1 MAGAPPV
8 NGRRGLLPSLASL
21 GAIRPTRLVMAF
33 WLMASCAIAAAT
45 ALALWELRA
54 QALARA
60 ERELVNLAQL
70 LTEQTTRAVQAMDST
85 LRGTAERLRAD
96 RDSGYLMASRDIHT
110 LLRARID
117 GMPQVRSLS
126 VIGSDGRLLRT
137 SFAYPTP
144 GISAADRVY
153 FTIHRDET
161 EHGLFIDRPVR
172 SRMDGKWIVLA
183 SRRLDGLGSGFD
195 GVIAAA
201 LDPAYFEELY
211 RSIQLGDGGAICL
224 FQRDGTL
231 VAGWPRKE
239 ETVGK
244 SFADSPLFRALGLQA
259 AATPRALADGAEIT
273 AMGETRG
280 FPLVV
285 AVTMQRESVLANW
298 RRQAWLAGLNAAGVV
313 LLLGLAA
320 AALAREL
327 AREAALTAELR
338 GSHRQLRELAAALHD
353 VREAEQMRIARELH
367 DELGQQLTGLK
378 MDLAWIG
385 GKLPD
390 DRPELL
396 RKAEGMK
403 QLVDTAV
410 KSVRRIASE
419 LRPLVL
425 DDLGLVAGL
434 EWLVQDFSKR
444 TGIEVALN
452 VDVGDI
458 APGDAQASALFRI
471 LQESL
476 TNVARHAQASRVRV
490 ALAHDG
496 GRLKLT
502 VQDNGKGLDEDA
514 GAGRA
519 GSFGLLGIRERAIML
534 GGQASFSSRP
544 GEGTLVEVSI
554 PFPGAAAEGAQA

>member
-1 MAGAPPV
+1 MEGASPAG
-8 NGRRGLLPSLASL
+8 GRPGLRPLLASL
-21 GAIRPTRLVMAF
+21 GAIRPMRLVAAF
-33 WLMASCAIAAAT
+33 WLMASCAIVAAT
-45 ALALWELRA
+45 AMALLELRA

-60 ERELVNLAQL
+60 ERELVNLAHL
-70 LTEQTTRAVQAMDST
+70 LTEQTTRAVQAVDAS

-96 RDSGYLMASRDIHT
+96 RASGYMMDSRNIHT
-110 LLRARID
+110 LLRARIG
-117 GMPQVRSLS
+117 GMPQARSLS
-126 VIGSDGRLLRT
+126 VIGADGALLQT

-144 GISAADRVY
+144 GMSVADRAY
-153 FTIHRDET
+153 FTVHRGDAER
-161 EHGLFIDRPVR
+161 GLFIDRPFR
-172 SRMDGKWIVLA
+172 SRMDGKWMVMA
-183 SRRLDGLGSGFD
+183 SRRLDGSGSEFD
-195 GVIAAA
+195 GVLAAA

-211 RSIQLGDGGAICL
+211 SSIQLGDGGAISL
-224 FQRDGTL
+224 FLRDGTL
-231 VAGWPRKE
+231 MARWPRQE
-239 ETVGK
+239 ESIGR
-244 SFADSPLFRALGLQA
+244 SFADSPTFSALGLQA
-259 AATPRALADGAEIT
+259 AATPRTLADAAEIT
-273 AMGETRG
+273 ALGETRG

-298 RRQAWLAGLNAAGVV
+298 RGQAWLAGLNAAGVV

-320 AALAREL
+320 LALRREL
-327 AREAALTAELR
+327 ARDEALTTELR
-338 GSHRQLRELAAALHD
+338 SSHRELRELAAALHD

-385 GKLPD
+385 AKLPD

-403 QLVDTAV
+403 LLVDTAV
-410 KSVRRIASE
+410 KSVRRIASD

-434 EWLVQDFSKR
+434 EWLAQDFSKR

-452 VDVGDI
+452 MDVGDS

-471 LQESL
+471 VQESL
-476 TNVARHAQASRVRV
+476 TNVARHAQASRVRI
-490 ALAHDG
+490 ALVHEG

-502 VQDNGKGLDEDA
+502 VQDDGKGLDE
-514 GAGRA
+514 GAGGGKA
-519 GSFGLLGIRERAIML
+519 GSFGLIGIRERAIML
-534 GGQASFSSRP
+534 GGQASLSSRP

-554 PFPGAAAEGAQA
+554 PFQGAAGGAQA

>member
-1 MAGAPPV
+1 
-8 NGRRGLLPSLASL
+8 
-21 GAIRPTRLVMAF
+21 
-33 WLMASCAIAAAT
+33 
-45 ALALWELRA
+45 
-54 QALARA
+54 
-60 ERELVNLAQL
+60 
-70 LTEQTTRAVQAMDST
+70 
-85 LRGTAERLRAD
+85 
-96 RDSGYLMASRDIHT
+96 
-110 LLRARID
+110 
-117 GMPQVRSLS
+117 
-126 VIGSDGRLLRT
+126 VI
-137 SFAYPTP
+137 
-144 GISAADRVY
+144 V
-153 FTIHRDET
+153 
-161 EHGLFIDRPVR
+161 
-172 SRMDGKWIVLA
+172 
-183 SRRLDGLGSGFD
+183 
-195 GVIAAA
+195 AA

-211 RSIQLGDGGAICL
+211 RSIQLGDGGAIGL

-244 SFADSPLFRALGLQA
+244 SFVDSPLFRALGLQA
-259 AATPRALADGAEIT
+259 AATPRALADGTEIT

-280 FPLVV
+280 FPLVI
-285 AVTMQRESVLANW
+285 AVTMKRESVLANW
-298 RRQAWLAGLNAAGVV
+298 RSQAWLAGLNAAGVV

-410 KSVRRIASE
+410 KSVRRIASD

-476 TNVARHAQASRVRV
+476 TNVARHAQANRVRV

-502 VQDNGKGLDEDA
+502 VQDNGKGLDEGA

-544 GEGTLVEVSI
+544 GEGTLVDVSI
-554 PFPGAAAEGAQA
+554 PYPGAAAVEAQA